1 MRNTII
7 VTAILFIAVIG
18 ASIYY
23 FSDLNKDHKEAI
35 KPLKYLPENTLL
47 ILSIRN
53 DEVTDNIFKDFEV
66 FDAILGFSEM
76 ERLEEFKKKL
86 LRNDALRSHVSDSE
100 IYISFHPN
108 DKKSVET
115 LFTIPTTGKIAPN
128 QLPAIIQQMGTDYK
142 VDIQDTLNQQI
153 FSFNNG
159 NIDATLYIIC
169 HENILFASYSKPLLA
184 AIISKETKRLPEEQI
199 DYFITNNSRNTPL
212 SVFFPHQQLPSVLQ
226 QFQRTSSGTFLKQF
240 EGLKGQSA
248 WNINFKQDALMLT
261 GESEIENTDG
271 NYLALFRSQRKKTQY
286 LYNFFPSATAVYIEY
301 SISDQ
306 KQFTKDLNDL
316 LTFRKERD
324 KIYNQFKSQ
333 QQDTAAIFKL
343 QQALGLEFALIEQ
356 SNQTYMGYISL
367 ADTNSWNRLKKLELF
382 EDAGD
387 SIYRFKNSNLLYAF
401 YGDAFKVFPR
411 PYVMQISNILVV
423 ANSSNTLRE
432 YQKDWKNRNLLT
444 GNLGF
449 KNFEKLQGN
458 EANITFF
465 VHTKNANSKILN
477 SLPQHYQKNFRN
489 NDNFGYQDFYSW
501 SAQLSGNNDGFL
513 SRIYAVYKSKTALG
527 TTPEWVY
534 PLQNNVITKPYIFEH
549 SDTSQFILLQELD
562 HTLHAISPSGK
573 KIWSTVFSGRVVGD
587 MVQIADRSIILV
599 TDRNRLYR
607 FDTSG
612 KPMKGFST
620 GIPEEPIATPT
631 LTSIAGQS
639 LILVPTR
646 KKIYTYTMEGA
657 LVDLFR
663 DENIAGEIIGS
674 IQMVGDYFAIG
685 TTYGRV
691 YLFDQEGRI
700 TKHID
705 APGDVVFRNPIGSLN
720 VGNTEFTILATDT
733 TSNFYK
739 FPINKAAI
747 STRLEKWNAKFY
759 ADFINIA
766 SSSAPEMIV
775 IDGSRLRAYDITDT
789 TKLLFEYSFTKDI
802 SDRPQYFRSTTGFSL
817 IGIASKATNLIY
829 LFNENGSIIDGFPVE
844 GRPLFY
850 YGKINY
856 NSDTFLLCMRR
867 DHKLYAF
874 RHQK

>member
-7 VTAILFIAVIG
+7 VTAILFIAVVG

-23 FSDLNKDHKEAI
+23 FSDLNKDHQEAV

-53 DEVTDNIFKDFEV
+53 DEITDNIFKDFEV
-66 FDAILGFSEM
+66 FDAILGFSET
-76 ERLEEFKKKL
+76 EKLREFKKKL
-86 LRNDALRSHVSDSE
+86 LRNDALKTYVLDAD
-100 IYISFHPN
+100 IYISFHPD
-108 DKKSVET
+108 DKKSLAT
-115 LFTIPTTGKIAPN
+115 LFTIPTTGKIATDD
-128 QLPAIIQQMGTDYK
+128 LPAIIQQMGKDYE
-142 VDIQDTLNQQI
+142 VNVQDTLNQQI
-153 FSFNNG
+153 FSFNSG
-159 NIDATLYIIC
+159 NIDSILYVTYY
-169 HENILFASYSKPLLA
+169 ESILFASYAKPLLA
-184 AIISKETKRLPEEQI
+184 TIMSKETKHLSDVQI
-199 DYFITNNSRNTPL
+199 DYFIKNNSRNTPL
-212 SVFFPHQQLPSVLQ
+212 SVFFPHQQLPSALQ
-226 QFQRTSSGTFLKQF
+226 IFQRTSSGTFLNQF

-261 GESEIENTDG
+261 GESEIENTEG
-271 NYLALFRSQRKKTQY
+271 NYLALFRNQRKKTQY
-286 LYNFFPSATAVYIEY
+286 LYNFFPSATSLYIEY

-306 KQFTKDLNDL
+306 QQFAKELDDL
-316 LTFRKERD
+316 LTFRKEKE

-333 QQDTAAIFKL
+333 RDTTTIFEFQKT
-343 QQALGLEFALIEQ
+343 LGLEFALIEQ
-356 SNQTYMGYISL
+356 SNQTHMGYISL
-367 ADTNSWNRLKKLELF
+367 ADTNSWNRLKHELF
-382 EDAGD
+382 EVSGD

-411 PYVMQISNILVV
+411 PYVTQVGHVLVI

-444 GNLGF
+444 GTLGF

-458 EANITFF
+458 EANITLF

-501 SAQLSGNNDGFL
+501 SAQLSGNNGGFL

-527 TTPEWVY
+527 TTPEWIY
-534 PLQNNVITKPYIFEH
+534 PLENNVITKPYIFEH

-562 HTLHAISPSGK
+562 HTLHAISPSGR
-573 KIWSTVFSGRVVGD
+573 KIWSSVFSGRVVGD
-587 MVQIADRSIILV
+587 MMQIADRSIILV

-631 LTSIAGQS
+631 LASIAGRS
-639 LILVPTR
+639 LILVPTK
-646 KKIYTYTMEGA
+646 KKIYTYNMEGA
-657 LVDLFR
+657 RIDLFQ
-663 DENIAGEIIGS
+663 DDTIAGEITGS
-674 IQMVGDYFAIG
+674 IQVVGDYFAIG
-685 TTYGRV
+685 ASYGRI
-691 YLFDQEGRI
+691 YLFDKDGRI
-700 TKHID
+700 AKHID
-705 APGDVVFRNPIGSLN
+705 APGNVVFRNPIGTIEA
-720 VGNTEFTILATDT
+720 GNGEFTVLATDT
-733 TSNFYK
+733 TSNLYK
-739 FPINKAAI
+739 FPLDKAPI
-747 STRLEKWNAKFY
+747 ITRPEKWNAKFY
-759 ADFINIA
+759 ADFVNIT

-775 IDGSRLRAYDITDT
+775 VDGSRLRAYDIVDT

-802 SDRPQYFRSTTGFSL
+802 SDRPQYFRSATGLAL
-817 IGIASKATNLIY
+817 IGIAAKSTNLIY
-829 LFNENGSIIDGFPVE
+829 LFNENGSITDGFPVE
-844 GRPLFY
+844 GQPLFY